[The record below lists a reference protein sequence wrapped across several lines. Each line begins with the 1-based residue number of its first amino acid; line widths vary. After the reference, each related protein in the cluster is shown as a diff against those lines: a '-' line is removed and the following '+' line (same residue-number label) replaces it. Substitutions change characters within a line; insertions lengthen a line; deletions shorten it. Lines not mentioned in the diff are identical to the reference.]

1 MKGIQDTSNE
11 TYRKLMGNGLK
22 YVVPKFQRDYSWE
35 AEHWDNLWQDMQLI
49 LNNEEN
55 EHYMGYLVL
64 QTTDN
69 KNHTVIDGQQR
80 LTTLTIII
88 LAALKRLDDFVN
100 KGYEVENNEMRI
112 TTYRNNYIGS
122 LNPITLISDNKLK
135 LNRNSD
141 DYYRNY
147 LVLLKPLPLR
157 GINTSEKNMRSCF
170 GWFYEKL
177 KQYSTGVEI
186 ANFLENIADKLFFTI
201 ITVTDQINAF
211 KVFETL
217 NARGVELS
225 SSDLLKNYLFSVTDA
240 SSPHHTEIEELE
252 KLWSRIIGKLGDK
265 RFEDYLRYYWNSKH
279 KTVRKNQLFKVIKN
293 SVNSK
298 KQTFE
303 LIRDLEESADIYISI
318 QDPGSEL
325 WNGRADIIAALK
337 ELKLFG
343 IRQTNSLLMSAYKNL
358 APNHFSKL
366 VKTCS
371 IISFRYNIIGGL
383 NPNEQE
389 DVYNRIANS
398 ISQHKTINL
407 KDFQSVYVS
416 DINFEN
422 DFKTKQFKR
431 TSKNHKVVKYIYSK
445 VEKHSFSHDINAE
458 SDNYTIEHILPES
471 ADENWGDFTNEQVN
485 RCIYRLGNLALLEN
499 KLNLEAGTKPY
510 AAKKEILKKSNCHFT
525 NSIAQD
531 YKDWSEDKVSARQR
545 ELAKLAKTIWRI
557 QDLNY

>member
-22 YVVPKFQRDYSWE
+22 YVIPKFQRDYSWE
-35 AEHWDNLWQDMQLI
+35 SEHWDDLWQDIQLI
-49 LNNEEN
+49 LENEEN

-69 KNHTVIDGQQR
+69 KKYTVIDGQQR
-80 LTTLTIII
+80 LTTLTILI
-88 LAALKRLDDFVN
+88 LALLKRLNDFVN
-100 KGYEVENNEMRI
+100 EGSEVENNELRI
-112 TTYRNNYIGS
+112 NTYRNNYIGT
-122 LNPITLISDNKLK
+122 LNTITLISDNKLK

-147 LVLLKPLPLR
+147 MVLLKELPLR
-157 GINTSEKNMRSCF
+157 NTNASEKNMRSCF
-170 GWFYEKL
+170 EWFYKKL
-177 KQYSTGVEI
+177 KKYSTGEDI
-186 ANFLENIADKLFFTI
+186 ANFLETIVDKLFFTV

-217 NARGVELS
+217 NARGVQLS
-225 SSDLLKNYLFSVTDA
+225 SSDLLKNYLFSVIDE
-240 SSPHHTEIEELE
+240 SNPHHTEIEELE
-252 KLWSRIIGKLGDK
+252 KLWSRIIGKLGNK
-265 RFEDYLRYYWNSKH
+265 KFEDYLRYYWNSKN

-293 SVNSK
+293 NINSK
-298 KQTFE
+298 KDTFE
-303 LIRDLEESADIYISI
+303 LIRDLEESTDIYIAI

-325 WNGRADIIAALK
+325 WSDKPDIIKALK
-337 ELKLFG
+337 ELKLFQ
-343 IRQTNSLLMSAYKNL
+343 IKQTNSLLMSAYKNL
-358 APNHFSKL
+358 DINSFTKL

-371 IISFRYNIIGGL
+371 VISFRYNIIGGL

-398 ISQHKTINL
+398 IFVNKTINL
-407 KDFQSVYVS
+407 IDFQSVYVS

-431 TSKNHKVVKYIYSK
+431 TSKNHKIVKYLYSK
-445 VEKHSFSHDINAE
+445 IEKHSFNNDINSE

-471 ADENWGDFTNEQVN
+471 ADENWGDFNNEQVN
-485 RCIYRLGNLALLEN
+485 RSVYRLGNLALLEN
-499 KLNLEAGTKPY
+499 KLNLEARTKPY
-510 AAKKEILKKSNCHFT
+510 SEKKEILKKSNCYST
-525 NSIAQD
+525 NSIQEE
-531 YKDWSEDKVSARQR
+531 YNDWNENKVSARQR

-557 QDLNY
+557 QELN

>member
-22 YVVPKFQRDYSWE
+22 YVIPKFQRDYSWE
-35 AEHWDNLWQDMQLI
+35 SEHWDDLWQDIQLI
-49 LNNEEN
+49 LENEEN

-69 KNHTVIDGQQR
+69 KKYTVIDGQQR
-80 LTTLTIII
+80 LTTLTILI
-88 LAALKRLDDFVN
+88 LAVLKRLNDFIDEDS
-100 KGYEVENNEMRI
+100 EVENNEIRI
-112 TTYRNNYIGS
+112 NTYRNNYIGT
-122 LNPITLISDNKLK
+122 LNTITLISDNKLK

-147 LVLLKPLPLR
+147 MVLLKELPLR
-157 GINTSEKNMRSCF
+157 NTNTSEKNMRSCF
-170 GWFYEKL
+170 EWFYKKL
-177 KQYSTGVEI
+177 KKYSTGEEV
-186 ANFLENIADKLFFTI
+186 ANFLETIVDKLFFTV

-217 NARGVELS
+217 NARGVQLS
-225 SSDLLKNYLFSVTDA
+225 SSDLLKNYLFSVIDE
-240 SSPHHTEIEELE
+240 SNPHHTEIEELE
-252 KLWSRIIGKLGDK
+252 KLWSRIIGKLGNK
-265 RFEDYLRYYWNSKH
+265 KFEDYLRYYWNSKN

-293 SVNSK
+293 NISSK
-298 KQTFE
+298 KDTFE
-303 LIRDLEESADIYISI
+303 LIRDLEESTDIYIAI

-325 WNGRADIIAALK
+325 WGDKPDIIKALK
-337 ELKLFG
+337 ELKLFQ
-343 IRQTNSLLMSAYKNL
+343 IKQTNSLLMSAYQNL
-358 APNHFSKL
+358 DINSFTKL

-371 IISFRYNIIGGL
+371 VISFRYNIIGGL

-398 ISQHKTINL
+398 ISKNKTINL
-407 KDFQSVYVS
+407 TDFHSVYIS

-431 TSKNHKVVKYIYSK
+431 TSKNHKIVKYLYSK
-445 VEKHSFSHDINAE
+445 IEKHSFNNDINSE

-471 ADENWGDFTNEQVN
+471 ADENWGDFNNEQVN
-485 RCIYRLGNLALLEN
+485 RSIYRLGNLALLEN

-510 AAKKEILKKSNCHFT
+510 SDKKEILKKSNCHST
-525 NSIAQD
+525 NSIPEE
-531 YKDWSEDKVSARQR
+531 YNDWNENKVSARQR
-545 ELAKLAKTIWRI
+545 ELAKLAKSIWRI
-557 QDLNY
+557 QELN